1 VVPRANQAAAENE
14 TARVAQVW
22 AELLALLA
30 SGRVRPVVYER
41 VYTLETLV
49 QGLDDLEKRRTWGKA
64 IVRVRD
70 AEDREKAKL

>member
-1 VVPRANQAAAENE
+1 V
-14 TARVAQVW
+14 TQVW